1 MGQLEETTEIFNM
14 NKEDDV
20 YEDENGFFLESRN
33 IISKE
38 KIKI

>member
-1 MGQLEETTEIFNM
+1 M

-38 KIKI
+38 NIKI